1 MWDMLSDHVPKM
13 KQGLKLLTGG
23 ENLSNSLK
31 DKLLSI
37 ADDVF
42 NVYGPTET
50 TIWSTYTKCQ
60 KDKKV
65 TIGKPFANTQTYI
78 VDNNL
83 NPCPIGAPGELHIG
97 GAGLARGYLN
107 QPELTQERFIPNP
120 FAKEVG
126 LPTTDRIYKTEDL
139 VRWLPDGNIEYLG
152 RTDFQVK
159 IRGFRIELGE
169 IENTLAKHEAIAQVT
184 VSAKEKDNQKYL
196 VAYYVTVKDQLD
208 PEIDTL
214 RSYLS
219 ASLPDYMVPT
229 AFVKLDAM
237 PLTPNGKINRR
248 ALPDPDM
255 SLMGEEYVAPRNGI
269 EQQLADIW
277 CDVLKLEQV
286 GIHDNFFHLGGHSL
300 LAIQLA
306 SKIHAR
312 LNYHLP
318 IKYCLLSQNLWI
330 WLSGYPFRLKKEPV
344 LTTYQLR
351 KLTD

>member
-237 PLTPNGKINRR
+237 PLTPNGK
-248 ALPDPDM
+248 
-255 SLMGEEYVAPRNGI
+255 ST
-269 EQQLADIW
+269 
-277 CDVLKLEQV
+277 DV
-286 GIHDNFFHLGGHSL
+286 HC
-300 LAIQLA
+300 
-306 SKIHAR
+306 
-312 LNYHLP
+312 P
-318 IKYCLLSQNLWI
+318 ILI
-330 WLSGYPFRLKKEPV
+330 
-344 LTTYQLR
+344 
-351 KLTD
+351 

>member
-1 MWDMLSDHVPKM
+1 MIFSFWSIILPLFNGSKCIIVSESNKRDVEILKDLFNKHQPNFIQATPSMWDMLSDHMPKM

-107 QPELTQERFIPNP
+107 QPELTQERFIDNP

-126 LPTTDRIYKTEDL
+126 LPTTDRIYKTGDL

-159 IRGFRIELGE
+159 IRGFRIELSE
-169 IENTLAKHEAIAQVT
+169 IENVLAKHEAISQVA
-184 VSAKEKDNQKYL
+184 V
-196 VAYYVTVKDQLD
+196 
-208 PEIDTL
+208 
-214 RSYLS
+214 
-219 ASLPDYMVPT
+219 
-229 AFVKLDAM
+229 
-237 PLTPNGKINRR
+237 
-248 ALPDPDM
+248 
-255 SLMGEEYVAPRNGI
+255 I
-269 EQQLADIW
+269 EL
-277 CDVLKLEQV
+277 
-286 GIHDNFFHLGGHSL
+286 
-300 LAIQLA
+300 
-306 SKIHAR
+306 
-312 LNYHLP
+312 
-318 IKYCLLSQNLWI
+318 I
-330 WLSGYPFRLKKEPV
+330 WLV
-344 LTTYQLR
+344 
-351 KLTD
+351 